1 MEFINLN
8 NEGYI
13 FKDDRTTLDVSR
25 SFVTDE
31 QVDFQIEIKP
41 DSDSTFI
48 KPIDGV
54 LNWIYNTSGEKTVT
68 VKMTVDYEE
77 EKVIEKEFT
86 LNVLDASSLS
96 LFSTDDDLSLH
107 ELNLFE
113 HLPITISSFNS
124 FHYRAQLTILKWLD
138 QKRIYGLD
146 GAKIEAGHIKDI
158 SEVRDLS
165 VFWALHYF
173 FFTISNRVDDL
184 FKNKAD
190 HYLKMAREKELE
202 AYIRLAPSASQDAS
216 TIDVNAAR
224 LVRR

>member
-13 FKDDRTTLDVSR
+13 FKDDRTTLDVTR

-41 DSDSTFI
+41 DSDSAFI
-48 KPIDGV
+48 KPIDGI
-54 LNWIYNTSGEKTVT
+54 LNWIYLSPGEKTVT
-68 VKMTVDYEE
+68 VKMTVAYEE
-77 EKVIEKEFT
+77 PKVIEKEFT
-86 LNVLDASSLS
+86 LNVLDASTLN

-113 HLPITISSFNS
+113 HLPIYISSFNS

-138 QKRIYGLD
+138 QKRIHGLN
-146 GAKIEAGHIKDI
+146 GAKIEASHIKDV

-165 VFWALHYF
+165 TFWALHYF

-190 HYLKMAREKELE
+190 HYLNMVRAKEQE
-202 AYIRLAPSASQDAS
+202 AYIRLAAGESEEES
-216 TIDVNAAR
+216 TIDVNSVRLAR
-224 LVRR
+224 R